1 MDIEIEKFADKYI
14 RFFEQEF
21 GRTKESYYRFFDYN
35 DFPEE
40 CRGFGFEMDCGQSFN
55 EAYGD
60 AWNDIKILKAKLSE
74 INDIHIIGN
83 GPFSQWRFF
92 NHWSTPSHA
101 NDDTKEWFLM
111 LFRRLKDL
119 CHNMDK

>member
-1 MDIEIEKFADKYI
+1 
-14 RFFEQEF
+14 
-21 GRTKESYYRFFDYN
+21 
-35 DFPEE
+35 
-40 CRGFGFEMDCGQSFN
+40 MDCGQSFN

-83 GPFSQWRFF
+83 GLFSQWRFF